1 MGEAARRPYRRMVS
15 RRGLVGAGL
24 LGGAAVAALPL
35 LARPGRGRP
44 GGDVTATTRPLST
57 GWLFGGPY
65 VPGAE
70 AAGYD
75 DRHFT
80 PVTLPHTVTPLSW
93 GGWQPRRWQK
103 TWIYRRHL
111 D

>member
-57 GWLFGGPY
+57 GWADATRVTFRAVDAYGNHRPYEGQRVRLELSGPVDLIGDNPFDFG
-65 VPGAE
+65 
-70 AAGYD
+70 
-75 DRHFT
+75 R
-80 PVTLPHTVTPLSW
+80 
-93 GGWQPRRWQK
+93 
-103 TWIYRRHL
+103 
-111 D
+111 